1 MSDKNKKRMAG
12 DALADR
18 YGGEK
23 EYGSW
28 GSTWDNEAEQ
38 QQLKASGK
46 YDAESDYAKQFSG
59 MKENISSRVDDEDG
73 WRQLSIDG
81 DLKDPTKYA
90 DLVNKWSGAGFD
102 VRAIDMGKGFHSSN
116 IAVRIANGDGTG
128 IDNPVNIPDDG
139 GGSGGGGG
147 DNDGSG
153 GDSPITIPGFPVTGG
168 ERVSSMIQNVNQDN
182 DITNTISG
190 DNNTVTNTQDNSV
203 SQSSG
208 YSDYAP
214 RLARSLKDG
223 YLSKLLNR

>member
-1 MSDKNKKRMAG
+1 MLTPQEALLFQAVKDEEAAQMAQNAALGLGGLGGAALGTAAGTVPHTIGNAINKLRGVSQKSIGRSLRPGYRMAG
-12 DALADR
+12 GL
-18 YGGEK
+18 
-23 EYGSW
+23 
-28 GSTWDNEAEQ
+28 
-38 QQLKASGK
+38 
-46 YDAESDYAKQFSG
+46 
-59 MKENISSRVDDEDG
+59 
-73 WRQLSIDG
+73 
-81 DLKDPTKYA
+81 
-90 DLVNKWSGAGFD
+90 
-102 VRAIDMGKGFHSSN
+102 
-116 IAVRIANGDGTG
+116 TG
-128 IDNPVNIPDDG
+128 LILG

-147 DNDGSG
+147 NNDGSG
-153 GDSPITIPGFPVTGG
+153 GDSPITIPGFPVTDG